1 MVEHYKAEP
10 DRGGD
15 VMVMEI
21 YEIPIL
27 KLMPL
32 FILFYRNYLSAR
44 LGKGIKKNW
53 YFEGKY

>member
-32 FILFYRNYLSAR
+32 SIYFILSKL
-44 LGKGIKKNW
+44 
-53 YFEGKY
+53 FECETG